1 MKRKKNKKTILW
13 FLKAAAAGVTALLL
27 MSLLCVLYYNVPVH
41 YTNPSGA
48 TEYYWEQGR
57 FYSRA
62 TEGFAWG
69 RTNNE
74 GFNNLYDHHE
84 GDKTDIL
91 LMGTSHTNGF
101 NVAQDENV
109 GAVLT
114 RLFGGERVVY
124 NIGTAGHTLMYNL
137 KNLDDALTYYNPTQ
151 YAIIECNFVTA
162 KNAEL
167 RAILDNSYPGIPSH
181 TGGLVTLLQKIP
193 YLRLLYTKY
202 IEGMNF
208 GGEAGSSSPD
218 DDMAENRA
226 LYGQVMAKAADTA
239 EKHGVKLI
247 IVLDSMVYMDEQLNC
262 YVDVDAASVAAM
274 EEMCADNG
282 IEFINACET
291 LTAAAKENMRLPYGF
306 ANTEPGRGHLN
317 SWGHELL
324 ADCIYGRIA
333 QMEG

>member
-1 MKRKKNKKTILW
+1 MKSEKTKKVILW
-13 FLKAAAAGVTALLL
+13 FLKAAAAGCGALLL
-27 MSLLCVLYYNVPVH
+27 MSLFCALYYNVPVH

-48 TEYYWEQGR
+48 TEYYWEQSR
-57 FYSRA
+57 FYSRG

-74 GFNNLYDHHE
+74 GFNNLFDHHE
-84 GDKTDIL
+84 GDRTDIL
-91 LMGTSHTNGF
+91 FMGTSHTNAF
-101 NVAQDENV
+101 NVAQDENAA
-109 GAVLT
+109 AVLT
-114 RLFGGERVVY
+114 SLFNGERVVY

-137 KNLDDALTYYNPTQ
+137 KNLDDALTYYKPTE

-181 TGGLVTLLQKIP
+181 NGGLITLLQKVP

-202 IEGMNF
+202 IDGLNI
-208 GGEAGSSSPD
+208 GGEAGSVSTD

-226 LYGQVMAKAADTA
+226 LFEQVMAKAANTA

-262 YVDVDAASVAAM
+262 YVDVDADSVEAM
-274 EEMCADNG
+274 KAMCEENG
-282 IEFINACET
+282 IEFINACDM
-291 LTAAAKENMRLPYGF
+291 LTAAAKDNMRLPYGF

-324 ADCIYGRIA
+324 ANCIYERIA